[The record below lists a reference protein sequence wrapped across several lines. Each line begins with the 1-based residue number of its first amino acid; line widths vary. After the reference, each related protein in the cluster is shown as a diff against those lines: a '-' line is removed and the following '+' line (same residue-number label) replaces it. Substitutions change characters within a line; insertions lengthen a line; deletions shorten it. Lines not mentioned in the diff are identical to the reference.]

1 MTTRAA
7 LISEMEDEMDRSDTT
22 AFTSKIDA
30 AIRHYQPKRFWW
42 NETRTVTFPL
52 VASTDTYS
60 FTTIGTEFYR
70 IDGVFMTV
78 ASDDVRE
85 LARWDYARM
94 MEELADEQTD
104 TDVPM
109 AWAYVNRGMRFWRS
123 PDDAYSVRLTGHAKV
138 AGPASDDEADNLWMT
153 EGYDLIKARAKAELY
168 AHKYEDPANAQIMR
182 LAERD
187 ALNRMLGATEDKVA
201 LGYLEATEF

>member
-1 MTTRAA
+1 MSTRGTMLAEMA
-7 LISEMEDEMDRSDTT
+7 SDMERSEPT

-30 AIRHYQPKRFWW
+30 AIRVYQPRRFWF
-42 NETRTVTFPL
+42 NETRDVTFSL

-70 IDGVFMTV
+70 IDGAFLTV
-78 ASDDVRE
+78 DSEDVRE
-85 LARWDYARM
+85 LERWDYTRM

-109 AWAYVNRGMRFWRS
+109 AWAYINGVVRFWRS
-123 PDDAYSVRLTGHAKV
+123 PDATYSVRLNGHVKLA
-138 AGPASDDEADNLWMT
+138 APTADDEANNLWMT
-153 EGYDLIKARAKAELY
+153 EAYDLIMSRAKAELY
-168 AHKYEDPANAQIMR
+168 AHRYEDPTNAQVMR

-187 ALNRMLGATEDKVA
+187 ALNRLLSATEDKVA
-201 LGYLEATEF
+201 PGWLEATEF

>member
-7 LISEMEDEMDRSDTT
+7 MIAEMEDEMDRSDST

-30 AIRHYQPKRFWW
+30 AIRQYQPKRFWF
-42 NETRTVTFPL
+42 NETRTVTFSL
-52 VASTDTYS
+52 AASTDTYS

-70 IDGVFMTV
+70 IDGVFLTV
-78 ASDDVRE
+78 DSDDVRE

-94 MEELADEQTD
+94 MEQLADEQTD

-109 AWAYVNRGMRFWRS
+109 AWAYINRGMRFWRS

-138 AGPASDDEADNLWMT
+138 AAPATDEETDNLWMT
-153 EGYDLIKARAKAELY
+153 EAYDLIKARAKAELF
-168 AHKYEDPANAQIMR
+168 AHKYNMPNDAQTMR
-182 LAERD
+182 IAEGD
-187 ALNRMLGATEDKVA
+187 ALRRLLGATEDKVA